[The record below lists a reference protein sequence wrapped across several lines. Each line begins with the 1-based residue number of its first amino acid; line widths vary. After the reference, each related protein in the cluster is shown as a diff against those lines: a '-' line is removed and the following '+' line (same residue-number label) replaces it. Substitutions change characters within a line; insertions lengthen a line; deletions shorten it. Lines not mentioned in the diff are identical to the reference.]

1 MRLWQSMPGLH
12 AKIRVLGWAQIW
24 TLTSKFSEAMR
35 RGVESL
41 KVGMGV
47 VSHVIYIQ
55 MEFECHTSPPSPA
68 ACP

>member
-1 MRLWQSMPGLH
+1 MGLWQSMPGLH
-12 AKIRVLGWAQIW
+12 AKIRVLGLAQIW

-35 RGVESL
+35 RGGESL

-55 MEFECHTSPPSPA
+55 MEF
-68 ACP
+68 